1 MNWFEYL
8 VCSFVLTFEPTWIFS
23 KKAREERSYVLTE
36 IKQGRGI
43 L

>member
-1 MNWFEYL
+1 MNYFEYL
-8 VCSFVLTFEPTWIFS
+8 VSAFVLTFEPTWLFS
-23 KKAREERSYVLTE
+23 KKAREERRYVLTE